1 MNKEISKCVTGIY
14 EYTNGLVDGAN
25 ISSAIIAY
33 IANNNITITTES
45 LKTLTTNI
53 AMLYGK
59 VIGTIAAGIG
69 HGVIPSA
76 KIQEVT
82 DQYGVSE
89 KVFTLYTVLLK
100 YKNNDTMAKFTD
112 ADIDAVAEILGS
124 MVNEDEVKEM
134 EMNLLKN
141 ANIETMQ

>member
-1 MNKEISKCVTGIY
+1 MNNEISKYITGIY
-14 EYTNGLVDGAN
+14 EYTAGLVDGAN
-25 ISSAIIAY
+25 LSSAIIAY
-33 IANNNITITTES
+33 MANNNITITTES
-45 LKTLTTNI
+45 LKMVTTNI

-59 VIGTIAAGIG
+59 VIGSIAAGIS
-69 HGVIPSA
+69 HGIIPSS

-89 KVFTLYTVLLK
+89 KVFTLYVVLLK
-100 YKNNDTMAKFTD
+100 YKNNDAMVKFTN

-141 ANIETMQ
+141 MDSETIQ

>member
-1 MNKEISKCVTGIY
+1 MNKEISKCITGIY
-14 EYTNGLVDGAN
+14 EYTHGLTDGAN
-25 ISSAIIAY
+25 LSGAIIAY
-33 IANNNITITTES
+33 MANNNITITTES
-45 LKTLTTNI
+45 IKTVTTNI

-59 VIGTIAAGIG
+59 VIEAIAAGIS

-82 DQYGVSE
+82 ARYGVSE
-89 KVFTLYTVLLK
+89 KVFMLYTVLLK
-100 YKNNDTMAKFTD
+100 YKNNDAMAKFTD

-134 EMNLLKN
+134 ETNLLKN
-141 ANIETMQ
+141 ADIETIQ

>member
-1 MNKEISKCVTGIY
+1 MNNEISKYITGIH
-14 EYTNGLVDGAN
+14 EYTDGLVDGAN
-25 ISSAIIAY
+25 LSSAIIAY
-33 IANNNITITTES
+33 MANNNITITTES
-45 LKTLTTNI
+45 LKMVTTNV

-59 VIGTIAAGIG
+59 VIGSIAAGIG
-69 HGVIPSA
+69 HGIIPSA

-89 KVFTLYTVLLK
+89 KVFTLYVVLLK
-100 YKNNDTMAKFTD
+100 YKNNNAMVKFTN

-141 ANIETMQ
+141 MDSETIQ

>member
-1 MNKEISKCVTGIY
+1 MNNEISKCITGIY
-14 EYTNGLVDGAN
+14 EYTDGLVDGAN
-25 ISSAIIAY
+25 ISGAIIAY

>member
-1 MNKEISKCVTGIY
+1 MNNEISKYITGIY
-14 EYTNGLVDGAN
+14 EYTDGLVAGTN
-25 ISSAIIAY
+25 LSSAIIAY
-33 IANNNITITTES
+33 MANNNITITTES
-45 LKTLTTNI
+45 LKMVTTNV
-53 AMLYGK
+53 AVLYGK
-59 VIGTIAAGIG
+59 VIGGIAAGIS
-69 HGVIPSA
+69 HGIIPSA

-89 KVFTLYTVLLK
+89 KVFTLYTILLK
-100 YKNNDTMAKFTD
+100 YKNNDAMAKFTN

-141 ANIETMQ
+141 MDAETIQ